1 MTPLELLAWSGAIF
15 VAFFVTL
22 LIGVSVVAL
31 ISGAIDGLR
40 NMKIKRALKNGK
52 HMRQP

>member
-22 LIGVSVVAL
+22 LIGVSIIAL
-31 ISGAIDGLR
+31 ISGAIEGLR
-40 NMKIKRALKNGK
+40 NIKFKRALKNGK
-52 HMRQP
+52 HLR